1 MLVYL
6 SVYRYADACDS
17 PPAQIHE
24 NLAKLW
30 EEIKILTKP
39 QAVELSLE
47 PEQSSGEPLLAKLNI
62 FSRPSTLR
70 VVFLH
75 EYNAQNSAWVR
86 RHQRGINALQKAFPD
101 RLTIIRRENVGPEVD
116 AEQILE
122 QEAHDHADCGVYDQH
137 PDAPRLPEGGSSAPQ
152 DPLFELLAQCAPP
165 AGAHLLP
172 PHL

>member
-1 MLVYL
+1 MQM
-6 SVYRYADACDS
+6 
-17 PPAQIHE
+17 PAIARLPRIHE

-86 RHQRGINALQKAFPD
+86 PPHRGINALQKAFPD
-101 RLTIIRRENVGPEVD
+101 RLTTSGGECRPGGGCR
-116 AEQILE
+116 
-122 QEAHDHADCGVYDQH
+122 ADPG
-137 PDAPRLPEGGSSAPQ
+137 AGSP
-152 DPLFELLAQCAPP
+152 
-165 AGAHLLP
+165 
-172 PHL
+172 